1 MAAVFDIQPMA
12 FILFIYLLAIVSWL
26 GGMVFFALLT
36 APVVFTTL
44 PITEAG
50 KVMAILFPRYY
61 LLGYI
66 AGAIAFLLAIYFTAH
81 GPHLWWGFTTIALIV
96 ALGITL
102 YAGVIIRPQ
111 VDAIRTVNEQPN
123 PDPARKAEF
132 DRLHRLSVTLNGV
145 VIVLNIVALLGTA
158 AALTPHA

>member
-1 MAAVFDIQPMA
+1 MA
-12 FILFIYLLAIVSWL
+12 FILFIYLLAIVCWL

-50 KVMAILFPRYY
+50 KVMATLFPRYY

-66 AGAIAFLLAIYFTAH
+66 AGAVACLLAIYFTAAR
-81 GPHLWWGFTTIALIV
+81 GPRLWWGFVAVALIV
-96 ALGITL
+96 ALGLTL
-102 YAGVIIRPQ
+102 YAGTIIRPQ